1 MDDILVFGDT
11 YEQHDQ
17 RLEAVLKRIE
27 DNGVTLNIE
36 KCEFAKEKIQFLGHL
51 IGKDGIEAD
60 PSKVEAITQMEAPTN
75 ISELRRFLGMVNQMG
90 KYLPNLAQT
99 SKPLRDLLSKD
110 TAWMWDSAQKDA
122 FETIKRQLVS
132 TPVLAIYD
140 PQLQTKVIADASS
153 YGIGAVMVQKHLEGT
168 WKPVAFISRAL
179 SSTEEK
185 YAQIEKE
192 ALATTWACE
201 RLADYLIG
209 KTFHIETDHKPLV
222 PLLGTKNLDEMPPRI
237 QRLRMRLLRFDFTI
251 SHVPGKELTTA
262 DALSRAPSKSTSR
275 VKQEEEIEVYVENIL
290 LQLPASDKRLEEIAA
305 AQKEDPICRKL
316 FEYCKEGWPDM
327 IQKLPSLL
335 SPYWSSRGE
344 ISQVQGLLLKGPRLI
359 IPSSMRLEI
368 LDRIH
373 DGHQGIVKCRRRTKD
388 SVWWPGLG
396 KQLEEMV
403 TNCRKCIEH
412 RKPNSEPMIPSAV
425 PARPWQ
431 VLGTDLFSLNGRT
444 YLLVVDYFSRFI
456 EISILLVSQKSSE
469 TIRALKSIFARHG
482 IPDILRSDNGP
493 QFVSTEFDEFSK
505 EYSFTHVT
513 SSPKMPQAN
522 GEAE

>member
-1 MDDILVFGDT
+1 MSREYEIKLREGVTPFNLTTPHRIPIPLLPKVQAELKRMEDMEVIEKVDQPTEWSSPVVVVPKKNGKVRIWGDFI
-11 YEQHDQ
+11 Q
-17 RLEAVLKRIE
+17 LNKAVLRENHQLPTTEQTLAKLAGAKIVSKFDANSGFWQRKISLNSKLLTTFK

-36 KCEFAKEKIQFLGHL
+36 KCKFAKEKIQFLGHL

-60 PSKVEAITQMEAPTN
+60 PSKVEAITQMEALTN

-90 KYLPNLAQT
+90 KYQPNLAQT

-110 TAWMWDSAQKDA
+110 TAWMWDSAKKHA

-140 PQLQTKVIADASS
+140 PQLQTQVIADASS

-185 YAQIEKE
+185 YAPIEKE
-192 ALATTWACE
+192 ALATTWASE

-222 PLLGTKNLDEMPPRI
+222 PLLGKKTLDEMPQRI

-262 DALSRAPSKSTSR
+262 NALSRAPSKSTSG
-275 VKQEEEIEVYVENIL
+275 VKQKQEIELYVENIL

-316 FEYCKEGWPDM
+316 FEYCKEEWPDM
-327 IQKLPSLL
+327 IQKLPSSL

-373 DGHQGIVKCRRRTKD
+373 DGHQGIVK
-388 SVWWPGLG
+388 
-396 KQLEEMV
+396 
-403 TNCRKCIEH
+403 
-412 RKPNSEPMIPSAV
+412 
-425 PARPWQ
+425 
-431 VLGTDLFSLNGRT
+431 
-444 YLLVVDYFSRFI
+444 
-456 EISILLVSQKSSE
+456 
-469 TIRALKSIFARHG
+469 
-482 IPDILRSDNGP
+482 
-493 QFVSTEFDEFSK
+493 
-505 EYSFTHVT
+505 
-513 SSPKMPQAN
+513 
-522 GEAE
+522 